1 MKTTYARL
9 LFAMN
14 KNELELEKLK
24 IQSQSDRFHA
34 TMETIAKVASIIG
47 WIGAVYLIM
56 RGLELI
62 VLAKPE
68 AIHAL
73 AMVVEKLHINEIL
86 GWIGAVIGG
95 GAWIFERKGKKRAY
109 KVNSELRKRLEGND
123 LHLGTSG
130 LDENG
135 HTPK

>member
-1 MKTTYARL
+1 LKTTHARF

-24 IQSQSDRFHA
+24 FQADRFHA
-34 TMETIAKVASIIG
+34 TMETIAKVATIIG
-47 WIGAVYLIM
+47 WVGAIYLIM
-56 RGLELI
+56 RGLESI

-68 AIHAL
+68 AIQAL
-73 AMVVEKLHINEIL
+73 ATVVERLQINEIL
-86 GWIGAVIGG
+86 GWLGAVIGY
-95 GAWIFERKGKKRAY
+95 GAWRFERKGKKRAY
-109 KVNSELRKRLEGND
+109 KVNSDLRKRLEGD
-123 LHLGTSG
+123 DPHLGTSG

>member
-1 MKTTYARL
+1 
-9 LFAMN
+9 MN

-24 IQSQSDRFHA
+24 IQSDRFHA
-34 TMETIAKVASIIG
+34 TMETIAKLASIIG
-47 WIGAVYLIM
+47 WVGAVYLIM
-56 RGLELI
+56 RGLESI

-68 AIHAL
+68 AIQAL
-73 AMVVEKLHINEIL
+73 AMVVEKLHINAIL

-95 GAWIFERKGKKRAY
+95 GAWLFERKGKKRAY
-109 KVNSELRKRLEGND
+109 KVNSDLRKRLEGND
-123 LHLGTSG
+123 PHHGTSG